1 MTPLVFGH
9 NWLIFGRLYAIIL
22 LPDVVVNS

>member
-1 MTPLVFGH
+1 MTHLVFGH
-9 NWLIFGRLYAIIL
+9 NWLIFDHLYDIIL